1 MMKHAAITVVAS
13 LAIPLATPAKSDC
26 LSYEPSRVSIQGA
39 LNRVIFPGPPN
50 FQDVERGDKPEP
62 YFVLQLQQPVCVDKG
77 KYEDEPS
84 LSDILSIQLGLTGPQ
99 YSQFR
104 SLLGKRVR
112 LSGTLSAATTGHHHT
127 PVMLGAVVLEEK

>member
-13 LAIPLATPAKSDC
+13 LATPLATPAKSDC

-77 KYEDEPS
+77 KYE
-84 LSDILSIQLGLTGPQ
+84 I
-99 YSQFR
+99 
-104 SLLGKRVR
+104 
-112 LSGTLSAATTGHHHT
+112 
-127 PVMLGAVVLEEK
+127 